1 MRAWRA
7 PPRPACRA
15 PPQRGRLTTAAGLA
29 PQPRRSYDVL
39 VTNPPYSSK
48 PIDHI
53 ERLMDFCRQ
62 QRKPFLILQPIYVY
76 PKPCFKKLMEDPAA
90 KLFYLTP
97 STR

>member
-1 MRAWRA
+1 
-7 PPRPACRA
+7 
-15 PPQRGRLTTAAGLA
+15 
-29 PQPRRSYDVL
+29 
-39 VTNPPYSSK
+39 
-48 PIDHI
+48 
-53 ERLMDFCRQ
+53 MDFCRQ